1 MLSDRRW
8 RWDNSD
14 TWHLQQELHLY
25 PRINY
30 FYSVKVAGQNVTFP
44 RDLLSLG
51 TESAVAD
58 VEGRTRGAPTRSSLT
73 FLRGDRGFSIR
84 S

>member
-58 VEGRTRGAPTRSSLT
+58 VEERTPWCSNAVVSQFPPGRPRIFHP
-73 FLRGDRGFSIR
+73 
-84 S
+84 